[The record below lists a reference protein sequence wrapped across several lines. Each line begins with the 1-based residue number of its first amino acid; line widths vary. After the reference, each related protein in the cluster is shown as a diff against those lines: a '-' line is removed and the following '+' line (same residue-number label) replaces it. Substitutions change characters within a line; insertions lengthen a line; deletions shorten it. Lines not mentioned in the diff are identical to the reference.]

1 MQIFLSRVTMPASVS
16 GNRTQRQSF
25 RVARR
30 EAKGPLTKA
39 FCSVAEIC
47 AQDAACRDPRTALDL
62 DSILRASSCATG
74 SGKRHIPR
82 VAATPASSS
91 SKTGVAFLR
100 KMLPVTSPWISRP
113 GAAPHSFSALDD
125 ERRRVIA
132 ASPPLAARA
141 LQAPWR
147 HGRLSAPSGHR
158 SPWMCLRSC

>member
-1 MQIFLSRVTMPASVS
+1 MLR
-16 GNRTQRQSF
+16 
-25 RVARR
+25 
-30 EAKGPLTKA
+30 
-39 FCSVAEIC
+39 
-47 AQDAACRDPRTALDL
+47 AAISETALDH
-62 DSILRASSCATG
+62 DNILRASSCATG
-74 SGKRHIPR
+74 PGKRHIPR

-158 SPWMCLRSC
+158 SPWMCLRPCRRRHVSLFFFEPPSAGSAGPESRPRFFALYRIKADSADQTCIFRKTP